1 MDGPPVEPQGGRKGP
16 ASLEEKFRS
25 LNKSWAAVLEDN
37 EALKARIRT
46 QEKMITDVAYTNE
59 GFREAVIV
67 WSKKKANFVEEIEG
81 AEGTEGTDQGAIY

>member
-1 MDGPPVEPQGGRKGP
+1 MDGPPVEPQGGRKAP
-16 ASLEEKFRS
+16 TSLEEKFRS

-81 AEGTEGTDQGAIY
+81 AEGTDQDAIY